1 MGFLDGKVAV
11 ITGAGGGIGRS
22 HALTFAK
29 EGAKVVVNDLGGSR
43 DGSGAS
49 HSMADKVV
57 DEIKASGGTAA
68 ANYDSVSTEEGA
80 KAIVQTALDNFGR
93 IDILVNNAGILRDKT
108 LVNMSRDMWDLVIAV
123 HLTGTCLCGQ
133 AAARAMKD
141 HGQGGSIINT
151 SSYAG
156 LKGNFGQSNYG
167 AAKAGIYGLTMVW
180 AMELAKYN
188 IRSNAIAPL
197 AKTRMTEDISMVPD
211 TAKAE
216 DITPMVLYLASDLS
230 KSVTGRV
237 FGIHG
242 KQLFEYKMLMT
253 PGVTKSDGDWSAD
266 EIQAKLADI
275 GKG

>member
-1 MGFLDGKVAV
+1 MGLLDGKVAI

-22 HALTFAK
+22 HALRFAK
-29 EGAKVVVNDLGGSR
+29 EGAKVIVNDLGGSR
-43 DGSGAS
+43 DGAGAG

-57 DEIKASGGTAA
+57 EEIKAQSGEAA

-80 KAIVQTALDNFGR
+80 KSIVQSALDNFGR

-108 LVNMSRDMWDLVIAV
+108 LVNMPKNMWDIVIAV
-123 HLTGTCLCGQ
+123 HLSGTFYCGQ
-133 AAARAMKD
+133 AAARAMKEQ
-141 HGQGGSIINT
+141 GQGGSIINT

-180 AMELAKYN
+180 AIELGKYN
-188 IRSNAIAPL
+188 IRTNAIAPL
-197 AKTRMTEDISMVPD
+197 AKTRMTEDIAMVPD

-216 DITPMVLYLASDLS
+216 DITPVVLYLASDLS

-242 KQLFEYKMLMT
+242 KQIFEYKMLMT
-253 PGVTKSDGDWSAD
+253 GGVTKTEDWTPE
-266 EIQAKLADI
+266 EIHAQLNDI
-275 GKG
+275 GK

>member
-1 MGFLDGKVAV
+1 MGLLDGKVAV

-57 DEIKASGGTAA
+57 DEIKAAGGTAA

-141 HGQGGSIINT
+141 QGQGGSIINT

-253 PGVTKSDGDWSAD
+253 PGVTKSEGDWSPD

>member
-1 MGFLDGKVAV
+1 MGLLDGKVAI

-22 HALTFAK
+22 HALRFAK

-43 DGSGAS
+43 DGSGQS
-49 HSMADKVV
+49 TSMADKVV
-57 DEIKASGGTAA
+57 EEIKAAGGAAA
-68 ANYDSVSTEEGA
+68 ANYDSVSTEESA
-80 KAIVQTALDNFGR
+80 KKIVQTALDNFGR

-108 LVNMSRDMWDLVIAV
+108 LVNMTKDMWDLVIAV
-123 HLTGTCLCGQ
+123 HLSGTFYCGQ
-133 AAARAMKD
+133 AAARAMKELG
-141 HGQGGSIINT
+141 HGGSIINT

-188 IRSNAIAPL
+188 IRSNAIVPL
-197 AKTRMTEDISMVPD
+197 AKTRMTEDIAMVPD
-211 TAKAE
+211 TAKPE

-230 KSVTGRV
+230 KSVSGRV

-242 KQLFEYKMLMT
+242 KQLFEYKMVMT
-253 PGVTKSDGDWSAD
+253 GGVTKTEDWTTE
-266 EIQAKLADI
+266 EINAKLNDI
-275 GKG
+275 GK